1 MSPLSCFNLAF
12 SYNKKPLLAD
22 INLDFKSGQF
32 VGLIGANG
40 AGKSTL
46 LQLLLG
52 LIKQQS
58 GSVALNGLEIHAQ
71 KRRDIAKQLAFV
83 PQSIELPYAFTVQA
97 LVAMGRNPYLGPFE
111 LETAKDKK
119 IIEQAMLKTDI
130 AHLKERMVNTLSGG
144 EKQRVI
150 IARALAQQAP
160 TILLDEPI
168 ASLDICHQIE
178 TLQLIQSLSK
188 SGKLALTALHDLN
201 LAASYC
207 DRLIL
212 IGQTHA
218 GSVKT
223 IIADGSP
230 EQVLTRENLANCFS
244 IEADIIKTNDKISL
258 ANIKPIKANSQQQN
272 CETHST
278 TTTAY

>member
-1 MSPLSCFNLAF
+1 MSPLSCSELCF
-12 SYNKKPLLAD
+12 SYNKKPLLQN
-22 INLDFKSGQF
+22 ISLEFKTGEF

-40 AGKSTL
+40 TGKSTL

-58 GSVALNGLEIHAQ
+58 GSVSVNGRDIHSQ
-71 KRRDIAKQLAFV
+71 KRRDIARQLAFV
-83 PQSIELPYAFTVQA
+83 PQSIELPYAFNAQE

-111 LETAKDKK
+111 LETEKDQQ
-119 IIEQAMLKTDI
+119 IIQEAMRKTDI
-130 AHLKERMVNTLSGG
+130 RHLKDRLVNTLSGG

-178 TLQLIQSLSK
+178 TLQLIRSLTR
-188 SGKLALTALHDLN
+188 SGKLAITALHDLN
-201 LAASYC
+201 LAARYC

-212 IGQTHA
+212 IGQKQADT
-218 GSVKT
+218 GRT
-223 IIADGSP
+223 IVADGSP
-230 EQVLTRENLANCFS
+230 EQVLTDENLANSFS
-244 IEADIIKTNDKISL
+244 IKADIIKTKNKISL
-258 ANIKPIKANSQQQN
+258 ADITPIKAIR
-272 CETHST
+272 E
-278 TTTAY
+278 

>member
-1 MSPLSCFNLAF
+1 MSPLSCCNIDF
-12 SYNKKPLLAD
+12 SYHKTLLLTD
-22 INLDFKSGQF
+22 INLDFKPGEF

-52 LIKQQS
+52 LLRQHA
-58 GSVALNGLEIHAQ
+58 GTVYLNGIDIHTQ

-83 PQSIELPYAFTVQA
+83 PQSIELPYAFSVEA

-111 LETAKDKK
+111 LETTADKK
-119 IIEQAMLKTDI
+119 IIQQAMHETDI
-130 AHLKERMVNTLSGG
+130 MQLKDRLVTTLSGG

-150 IARALAQQAP
+150 IARALAQQAAA
-160 TILLDEPI
+160 ILLDEPI

-178 TLQLIQSLSK
+178 TLQLIQSLTQ
-188 SGKLALTALHDLN
+188 SGKLAVTALHDLN

-212 IGQTHA
+212 LGPTA
-218 GSVKT
+218 NGLAKT
-223 IIADGSP
+223 VIADGLP
-230 EQVLTRENLANCFS
+230 EEVLTAENLARCFS
-244 IEADIIKTNDKISL
+244 ISADIINIKGEISL
-258 ANIKPIKANSQQQN
+258 ANIKPIKHNN
-272 CETHST
+272 CDIRST
-278 TTTAY
+278 KKHAY

>member
-1 MSPLSCFNLAF
+1 MSPLSCSNLCF
-12 SYNKKPLLAD
+12 SYTKKTLLEN
-22 INLDFKSGQF
+22 INLTFKAGQF

-40 AGKSTL
+40 AGKSSL

-52 LIKQQS
+52 LIEPQS
-58 GSVALNGLEIHAQ
+58 GLVLINGKNIHRQ

-83 PQSIELPYAFTVQA
+83 PQSIELPYAFRVQE
-97 LVAMGRNPYLGPFE
+97 LVAMGRNPYLGPFS
-111 LETAKDKK
+111 LETAIDKK
-119 IIEQAMLKTDI
+119 LIVEAMQKTDI
-130 AHLKERMVNTLSGG
+130 THLKDRLVNTLSGG

-178 TLQLIQSLSK
+178 TLQLIQSLTQ
-188 SGKLALTALHDLN
+188 SGKLAITALHDLN

-212 IGQTHA
+212 MGETA
-218 GSVKT
+218 DSSAKT
-223 IIADGSP
+223 IIADGTP
-230 EQVLTRENLANCFS
+230 KQVLTKENLAECFS
-244 IEADIIKTNDKISL
+244 IQADIIKTKNKISL
-258 ANIKPIKANSQQQN
+258 ANIRSLQKYKID
-272 CETHST
+272 
-278 TTTAY
+278 

>member
-1 MSPLSCFNLAF
+1 MSPLSCLDLCF
-12 SYNKKPLLAD
+12 SYNKKPLLEN
-22 INLDFKSGQF
+22 ISLDFKAGEF

-58 GSVALNGLEIHAQ
+58 GLVSINGRDIHAQ

-83 PQSIELPYAFTVQA
+83 PQSIELPYAFSAQE

-111 LETAKDKK
+111 LETEKDKK
-119 IIEQAMLKTDI
+119 LIQEAMHKTDI
-130 AHLKERMVNTLSGG
+130 SHLKERLVNTLSGG

-150 IARALAQQAP
+150 IARALAQQAA

-178 TLQLIQSLSK
+178 TLQLIQSLTR
-188 SGKLALTALHDLN
+188 SGKLAITALHDLN
-201 LAASYC
+201 LAARYC

-212 IGQTHA
+212 IGQTQA
-218 GSVKT
+218 DTAKT

-230 EQVLTRENLANCFS
+230 EQVLTVDNLANYFS
-244 IEADIIKTNDKISL
+244 ITADIIRTKNKISL
-258 ANIKPIKANSQQQN
+258 ANITPIKARK
-272 CETHST
+272 E
-278 TTTAY
+278 

>member
-1 MSPLSCFNLAF
+1 MSPLSCLDLCF
-12 SYNKKPLLAD
+12 SYNKKPLLQN
-22 INLDFKSGQF
+22 ISLEFKAGQF

-58 GSVALNGLEIHAQ
+58 GLVSINGCDIHAQ

-83 PQSIELPYAFTVQA
+83 PQSIELPYAFSAQA

-111 LETAKDKK
+111 LETEKDKK
-119 IIEQAMLKTDI
+119 LIQEAMLKTDI
-130 AHLKERMVNTLSGG
+130 GHLKDRLVNTLSGG

-178 TLQLIQSLSK
+178 TLQLIQSLTQ
-188 SGKLALTALHDLN
+188 SGKLAITALHDLN
-201 LAASYC
+201 LAANYC

-212 IGQTHA
+212 LGQSSSCSA
-218 GSVKT
+218 KT

-230 EQVLTRENLANCFS
+230 EQVLTNENLANCFS
-244 IEADIIKTNDKISL
+244 IKADIIKSKNKIRL
-258 ANIKPIKANSQQQN
+258 ANIEAIKA
-272 CETHST
+272 
-278 TTTAY
+278 

>member
-58 GSVALNGLEIHAQ
+58 GSVALNGLEIHSQ

>member
-1 MSPLSCFNLAF
+1 MLPLSCTKLAF
-12 SYNKKPLLAD
+12 SYDKKPLLTD
-22 INLDFKSGQF
+22 INLDFKTGQF

-40 AGKSTL
+40 SGKSTL

-58 GSVALNGLEIHAQ
+58 GIVNLNSADIHAQ

-111 LETAKDKK
+111 LETAEDTSL
-119 IIEQAMLKTDI
+119 IQEAMLKTDI
-130 AHLKERMVNTLSGG
+130 THLSERLVTTLSGG

-178 TLQLIQSLSK
+178 TLQLIQSLTQ
-188 SGKLALTALHDLN
+188 SGKLAITALHDLN

-212 IGQTHA
+212 LGEKESPRPHS
-218 GSVKT
+218 GRT
-223 IIADGSP
+223 IIADGTP
-230 EQVLTRENLANCFS
+230 EQVLNQNNLSKYFS
-244 IEADIIKTNDKISL
+244 INADIIKTNNKISL
-258 ANIKPIKANSQQQN
+258 ANISPVKK
-272 CETHST
+272 
-278 TTTAY
+278 Y

>member
-1 MSPLSCFNLAF
+1 MSPLSCTKLAF
-12 SYNKKPLLAD
+12 SYDKKPLLTD
-22 INLDFKSGQF
+22 IDLDFKTGQF

-40 AGKSTL
+40 SGKSTL

-58 GSVALNGLEIHAQ
+58 GAVTLNGVDIHAQ
-71 KRRDIAKQLAFV
+71 KRRAIAKQLAFV

-97 LVAMGRNPYLGPFE
+97 LVAMGRNPYLGAFE
-111 LETAKDKK
+111 LETAEDTRL
-119 IIEQAMLKTDI
+119 IQEAMLKTDI
-130 AHLKERMVNTLSGG
+130 IHLKTRSVTTLSGG

-178 TLQLIQSLSK
+178 TLQLIQSLTQ
-188 SGKLALTALHDLN
+188 SGKLAITALHDLN

-212 IGQTHA
+212 LGDRQFNDRSGKA
-218 GSVKT
+218 NSGRT
-223 IIADGSP
+223 IIADGTP
-230 EQVLTRENLANCFS
+230 EQVLDQKNLATYFS
-244 IEADIIKTNDKISL
+244 INADIIKTNDKISL
-258 ANIKPIKANSQQQN
+258 ANISPVKKYLGND
-272 CETHST
+272 
-278 TTTAY
+278 

>member
-1 MSPLSCFNLAF
+1 MLPLSCIKLAF
-12 SYNKKPLLAD
+12 SYNKKPLLKN
-22 INLDFKSGQF
+22 INLDFKAGTF

-40 AGKSTL
+40 SGKSTL

-52 LIKQQS
+52 LLTPQS
-58 GSVALNGLEIHAQ
+58 GAVNLNSVDIQMQ

-111 LETAKDKK
+111 LETAEDARL
-119 IIEQAMLKTDI
+119 IQEAMLKTDI
-130 AHLKERMVNTLSGG
+130 IHLKARSVTTLSGG

-160 TILLDEPI
+160 GILLDEPI

-178 TLQLIQSLSK
+178 TLQLIQSLTQ
-188 SGKLALTALHDLN
+188 SGKLAITALHDLN

-212 IGQTHA
+212 LGESEFNKGSGQPYS
-218 GSVKT
+218 GRT
-223 IIADGSP
+223 IIADGTP
-230 EQVLTRENLANCFS
+230 EQVLNQENLAAYFS
-244 IEADIIKTNDKISL
+244 INADIIKTNDKISL
-258 ANIKPIKANSQQQN
+258 ANISPVKKHQN
-272 CETHST
+272 KEPKTD
-278 TTTAY
+278 

>member
-1 MSPLSCFNLAF
+1 MSPLSCTKLAF
-12 SYNKKPLLAD
+12 SYDKKPLLTD
-22 INLDFKSGQF
+22 INLDFKTGQF

-40 AGKSTL
+40 SGKSTL

-58 GSVALNGLEIHAQ
+58 GSVNLNGVNIHAQ

-111 LETAKDKK
+111 LETAEDTR
-119 IIEQAMLKTDI
+119 IIQEAMLKTDI
-130 AHLKERMVNTLSGG
+130 IHLKTRSVTTLSGG

-150 IARALAQQAP
+150 IARALAQQAA

-178 TLQLIQSLSK
+178 TLQLIQSLTQ
-188 SGKLALTALHDLN
+188 SGKLAITALHDLN

-212 IGQTHA
+212 LGETEFNHGA
-218 GSVKT
+218 GKANSGRT
-223 IIADGSP
+223 IIADGTP
-230 EQVLTRENLANCFS
+230 EQVLNQKNLSTYFS
-244 IEADIIKTNDKISL
+244 INADIIKINNKISL
-258 ANIKPIKANSQQQN
+258 ANISPVKKD
-272 CETHST
+272 
-278 TTTAY
+278 

>member
-1 MSPLSCFNLAF
+1 MLPLSCTKLAF
-12 SYNKKPLLAD
+12 SYDKKPLLRD
-22 INLDFKSGQF
+22 INLDFKTGQF

-40 AGKSTL
+40 TGKSTL

-52 LIKQQS
+52 LLKPQS
-58 GSVALNGLEIHAQ
+58 GVVTLNGVDIHAQ

-111 LETAKDKK
+111 LETPEDTRL
-119 IIEQAMLKTDI
+119 IQEAMLKTDI
-130 AHLKERMVNTLSGG
+130 THLRDRSVTTLSGG

-160 TILLDEPI
+160 GILLDEPI

-178 TLQLIQSLSK
+178 TLQLIQSLTQ
-188 SGKLALTALHDLN
+188 SGKLAITALHDLN

-212 IGQTHA
+212 LGEA
-218 GSVKT
+218 EFNKGSTQAYSGRT
-223 IIADGSP
+223 IIADGTP
-230 EQVLTRENLANCFS
+230 EEVLNQKNLATYFS
-244 IEADIIKTNDKISL
+244 INADIITTNDKISL
-258 ANIKPIKANSQQQN
+258 ANISPVKQYQG
-272 CETHST
+272 T
-278 TTTAY
+278 TQKQ

>member
-1 MSPLSCFNLAF
+1 MSPLSCTKLAF
-12 SYNKKPLLAD
+12 SYDKKTLLRD
-22 INLDFKSGQF
+22 INLDFKTGQF

-40 AGKSTL
+40 SGKSTL

-52 LIKQQS
+52 LLTPQS
-58 GSVALNGLEIHAQ
+58 GAVKLNGVDIHAQ

-111 LETAKDKK
+111 LETAEDTRL
-119 IIEQAMLKTDI
+119 IQEAMLKTDI
-130 AHLKERMVNTLSGG
+130 THLKARSVTTLSGG

-160 TILLDEPI
+160 GILLDEPI

-178 TLQLIQSLSK
+178 TLQLIQSLTQ
-188 SGKLALTALHDLN
+188 SGKLAITALHDLN

-212 IGQTHA
+212 LGEIELNQGSGQPYL
-218 GSVKT
+218 GRT
-223 IIADGSP
+223 IIADGTP
-230 EQVLTRENLANCFS
+230 EQVLNQENLATYFS
-244 IEADIIKTNDKISL
+244 INADIIKTNDKISL
-258 ANIKPIKANSQQQN
+258 ANISPVKKYQDKESKID
-272 CETHST
+272 
-278 TTTAY
+278 

>member
-1 MSPLSCFNLAF
+1 MSPLSCSDLCF
-12 SYNKKPLLAD
+12 SYDKKPLLEN
-22 INLDFKSGQF
+22 ISLEFKAGEF

-52 LIKQQS
+52 LIKQDS
-58 GSVALNGLEIHAQ
+58 GSVAINGSDIHGQ

-83 PQSIELPYAFTVQA
+83 PQSIELPYAFSAQA

-119 IIEQAMLKTDI
+119 LIQEAMHKTDI
-130 AHLKERMVNTLSGG
+130 GHLKDRLVNTLSGG

-150 IARALAQQAP
+150 IARALAQQAA

-178 TLQLIQSLSK
+178 TLQLIQSLTQ
-188 SGKLALTALHDLN
+188 SGKLAITAIHDLN

-212 IGQTHA
+212 IGQTQTDTA
-218 GSVKT
+218 KI

-230 EQVLTRENLANCFS
+230 EQVLTVDNLANCFS
-244 IEADIIKTNDKISL
+244 IKADIIKTKNKINL
-258 ANIKPIKANSQQQN
+258 ANITPIKT
-272 CETHST
+272 E
-278 TTTAY
+278 

>member
-1 MSPLSCFNLAF
+1 MSPLSCSNLCF
-12 SYNKKPLLAD
+12 SYDRKPLLTD
-22 INLDFKSGQF
+22 IHLKFEAGQF

-58 GSVALNGLEIHAQ
+58 GKISLNGSEIHSQ
-71 KRRDIAKQLAFV
+71 KRREIAKQLAFV
-83 PQSIELPYAFTVQA
+83 PQSIELPYAFTTQA

-111 LETAKDKK
+111 LETEEDTEH
-119 IIEQAMLKTDI
+119 INSAMAETDI
-130 AHLKERMVNTLSGG
+130 LHLKDRFVNTLSGG

-178 TLQLIQSLSK
+178 TLELIKSLSQN
-188 SGKLALTALHDLN
+188 GKLAITALHDLN
-201 LAASYC
+201 LAAAYC

-212 IGQTHA
+212 IGKNTDHQGT
-218 GSVKT
+218 SIV
-223 IIADGSP
+223 ADGTP
-230 EQVLTRENLANCFS
+230 EQVLNHENLARYFS
-244 IEADIIKTNDKISL
+244 IQTDIIKTNNTISL
-258 ANIKPIKANSQQQN
+258 ANIKPFHPKQAG
-272 CETHST
+272 
-278 TTTAY
+278 